1 MNIRLMIAFVIWL
14 GAIPL
19 ASAQPP
25 VASLS
30 QTTPTTPSK
39 QPPFVPA
46 ADGGLGST
54 MTLEQQKAP
63 MKLKE
68 EKATKLRVTAPAGE
82 PVPALKYQ
90 FWPARAGLKPGS
102 AQQHFF
108 RALTLLLS
116 QPAEHRKQLEAL
128 SVKDDD
134 NPDVAEIR
142 RYVETQTLVLDELHL
157 MGLSEVVDMDHHI
170 RDLQGPELY
179 SFLLPDIQQARS
191 LARLLRWRAIEQL
204 DRRDFE
210 GAVSTISDGYR
221 LSSLIATGETL
232 IEQLVAIA
240 IASIMEDT
248 VDRAIQTPG
257 CPNLYWALASLP
269 RPISKIRDSVQFEMH
284 FLTRLFPELADAE
297 YKSYP
302 EDVWR
307 KKWVDSLEP
316 LGKLMGNSSNKVP
329 LALAMATVGFVEPAR
344 QRLLASGFSPE
355 KLADMPPTQIVIID
369 TARELRRVSDESV
382 KAYLLPIEMRKPLM
396 VARDKRFQQ
405 WVQEERWSSGGA
417 MVASVFFPAI
427 FQVHEAEVRKLMT
440 HQRLMTVEA
449 LRMHAATHEGKLP
462 ESLDQLDPVPAM
474 PDPYTGKQFG
484 YRVESIDGRTIV
496 ILTGEVPATAEVHR
510 EYRVQIGQ

>member
-1 MNIRLMIAFVIWL
+1 MNIRLVIAFVIWL
-14 GAIPL
+14 GAGAMPI
-19 ASAQPP
+19 ASAQ
-25 VASLS
+25 
-30 QTTPTTPSK
+30 

-63 MKLKE
+63 IKKQE
-68 EKATKLRVTAPAGE
+68 ERATRLRITTAAGE
-82 PVPALKYQ
+82 PVPALRYQ
-90 FWPARAGLKPGS
+90 FWPARSALKRGS

-108 RALTLLLS
+108 RAVTLLLS
-116 QPAEHRKQLEAL
+116 QPPEHRKQLDAL
-128 SVKDDD
+128 SVTDGED
-134 NPDVAEIR
+134 PSISQIR
-142 RYVETQTLVLDELHL
+142 NFVETQTVVLSELHT
-157 MGLSEVVDMDHHI
+157 MAMSEVVDMDHHI
-170 RDLQGPELY
+170 RDLAGIELY
-179 SFLLPDIQQARS
+179 SFLLPDVQEART
-191 LARLLRWRAIEQL
+191 LARLLRLRAIEQL

-221 LSSLIATGETL
+221 LSSLISTGETL

-240 IASIMEDT
+240 IASIMEDA

-284 FLTRLFPELADAE
+284 FLTRLFPLLADAE
-297 YKSYP
+297 HANYP
-302 EDVWR
+302 EEVWR

-316 LGKLMGNSSNKVP
+316 LEKMMGDSSNKVP

-344 QRLLASGFSPE
+344 RRLLESGFSAE
-355 KLADMPPTQIVIID
+355 KLANMPPTQIVIID

-405 WVQEERWSSGGA
+405 WVQEESWSSGGA

-440 HQRLMTVEA
+440 QQRLMTVEA

-462 ESLDQLDPVPAM
+462 ESFDQLDPVPAM

-496 ILTGEVPATAEVHR
+496 ILTAEVPASAETLR
-510 EYRVQIGQ
+510 EYRIQIGQ

>member
-1 MNIRLMIAFVIWL
+1 MNIRLVIAFVIWP
-14 GAIPL
+14 GAIL
-19 ASAQPP
+19 IASAQ
-25 VASLS
+25 
-30 QTTPTTPSK
+30 
-39 QPPFVPA
+39 QPPYVPA

-63 MKLKE
+63 ITKQE
-68 EKATKLRVTAPAGE
+68 EKAKKLRVTTAASE

-90 FWPARAGLKPGS
+90 FWPARSALKPGS

-116 QPAEHRKQLEAL
+116 QPQEHRKQLDAL
-128 SVKDDD
+128 SVTDGVD
-134 NPDVAEIR
+134 PDIAKVR
-142 RYVETQTLVLDELHL
+142 SFVETQTAVLSELHT
-157 MGLSEVVDMDHHI
+157 MALSEVVDMDHHI
-170 RDLQGPELY
+170 RDLGGIEMY
-179 SFLLPDIQQARS
+179 SYLLPDVQEART
-191 LARLLRWRAIEQL
+191 LARLLRLRAIEQL

-221 LSSLIATGETL
+221 LSSLISTGETL

-240 IASIMEDT
+240 IASIMEET

-269 RPISKIRDSVQFEMH
+269 RPISKIRDAVQFEMH
-284 FLTRLFPELADAE
+284 FLTRLFPLLADAE
-297 YKSYP
+297 QANYP
-302 EDVWR
+302 EEVWR

-316 LGKLMGNSSNKVP
+316 LGTLAGDSSNKVS

-344 QRLLASGFSPE
+344 ERLLASGFSAE
-355 KLADMPPTQIVIID
+355 KLANMPPTQIVIID
-369 TARELRRVSDESV
+369 TARELRRLSDESV

-396 VARDKRFQQ
+396 VARDRRFQQ

-417 MVASVFFPAI
+417 MVAAVFFPAI
-427 FQVHEAEVRKLMT
+427 SRVHETEVRKLMT

-474 PDPYTGKQFG
+474 PDPYTGKPFG
-484 YRVESIDGRTIV
+484 YRVESIDGRSTV
-496 ILTGEVPATAEVHR
+496 ILTADVPATAETLR
-510 EYRVQIGQ
+510 EYRIQIDQ

>member
-1 MNIRLMIAFVIWL
+1 MNIRLVIAFVIWP
-14 GAIPL
+14 GAIL
-19 ASAQPP
+19 IASAQ
-25 VASLS
+25 
-30 QTTPTTPSK
+30 
-39 QPPFVPA
+39 QPPYVPA

-63 MKLKE
+63 ITKQE
-68 EKATKLRVTAPAGE
+68 EKAKKLRVTTAASE

-90 FWPARAGLKPGS
+90 FWPARSALKPGS

-116 QPAEHRKQLEAL
+116 QPQEHRKQLDAL
-128 SVKDDD
+128 SVTDGVD
-134 NPDVAEIR
+134 PDIAKVR
-142 RYVETQTLVLDELHL
+142 SFVETQTAVLSELHT
-157 MGLSEVVDMDHHI
+157 MALSEVVDMDHHI
-170 RDLQGPELY
+170 RDLGGIEMY
-179 SFLLPDIQQARS
+179 SYLLPDVQEART
-191 LARLLRWRAIEQL
+191 LARLLRLRAIEQL

-221 LSSLIATGETL
+221 LSSLISTGETL

-240 IASIMEDT
+240 IASIMEET

-269 RPISKIRDSVQFEMH
+269 RPISKIRDAVQFEMH
-284 FLTRLFPELADAE
+284 FLTRLFPLLADAE
-297 YKSYP
+297 QANYP
-302 EDVWR
+302 EEVWR

-316 LGKLMGNSSNKVP
+316 LGTLTGDSSNKVS

-344 QRLLASGFSPE
+344 QRLLASGFSAE
-355 KLADMPPTQIVIID
+355 KLANMPPTQIVIID
-369 TARELRRVSDESV
+369 TARELRRLSDESV

-396 VARDKRFQQ
+396 VARDRRFQQ
-405 WVQEERWSSGGA
+405 WVLEERWSSGGA
-417 MVASVFFPAI
+417 MVAAVFFPAI
-427 FQVHEAEVRKLMT
+427 SQVHETEVRKLMT

-474 PDPYTGKQFG
+474 PDPYTGKPFG
-484 YRVESIDGRTIV
+484 YRVESIDGRSTV
-496 ILTGEVPATAEVHR
+496 ILSADVPASAETLR
-510 EYRVQIGQ
+510 EYRIQIDQ

>member
-1 MNIRLMIAFVIWL
+1 MNIRLVIAFVIWL
-14 GAIPL
+14 GAIAI
-19 ASAQPP
+19 ASPQQPP
-25 VASLS
+25 Y
-30 QTTPTTPSK
+30 
-39 QPPFVPA
+39 VPA

-54 MTLEQQKAP
+54 MNLEQQKATIT
-63 MKLKE
+63 KQE
-68 EKATKLRVTAPAGE
+68 EKATRLRVTTAASE

-90 FWPARAGLKPGS
+90 FWPARSALKRGS

-116 QPAEHRKQLEAL
+116 QPQEHRKQLDAF
-128 SVKDDD
+128 SVTDGED
-134 NPDVAEIR
+134 PDISKIR
-142 RYVETQTLVLDELHL
+142 SFVETQTAVLSELHT
-157 MGLSEVVDMDHHI
+157 MAMSEVVDMDHHI
-170 RDLQGPELY
+170 RDLGGIELY
-179 SFLLPDIQQARS
+179 SFLLPEVQEART
-191 LARLLRWRAIEQL
+191 LARLLRLRAIEQL

-221 LSSLIATGETL
+221 LSSLISTGETL

-284 FLTRLFPELADAE
+284 FLTRLFPLLADAE
-297 YKSYP
+297 HANYP
-302 EDVWR
+302 EEVWR

-316 LGKLMGNSSNKVP
+316 LGNLTRDSSNTVP

-344 QRLLASGFSPE
+344 QRLLASGYSAE
-355 KLADMPPTQIVIID
+355 TLANMPPTQIVIID

-440 HQRLMTVEA
+440 QQRLMTVEA

-496 ILTGEVPATAEVHR
+496 ILTADVPATAEVHR
-510 EYRVQIGQ
+510 EYRIQIGQE

>member
-1 MNIRLMIAFVIWL
+1 MNIRLVIAFVIWP
-14 GAIPL
+14 GAIL
-19 ASAQPP
+19 IASAQ
-25 VASLS
+25 
-30 QTTPTTPSK
+30 
-39 QPPFVPA
+39 QPPYVPA

-63 MKLKE
+63 ITKQE
-68 EKATKLRVTAPAGE
+68 EKAKKLRVTTAASE

-90 FWPARAGLKPGS
+90 FWPARSALKPGS

-116 QPAEHRKQLEAL
+116 QPQEHRKQLDAL
-128 SVKDDD
+128 SVTDGVD
-134 NPDVAEIR
+134 PDIAKVR
-142 RYVETQTLVLDELHL
+142 SFVETQTAVLSELHT
-157 MGLSEVVDMDHHI
+157 MALSEVVDMDHHI
-170 RDLQGPELY
+170 RDLGGIEMY
-179 SFLLPDIQQARS
+179 SYLLPDVQEART
-191 LARLLRWRAIEQL
+191 LARLLRLRAIEQL

-221 LSSLIATGETL
+221 LSSLISTGETL

-240 IASIMEDT
+240 IASIMEET

-269 RPISKIRDSVQFEMH
+269 RPISKIRDAVQFEMH
-284 FLTRLFPELADAE
+284 FLTRLFPLLADAE
-297 YKSYP
+297 QANYP
-302 EDVWR
+302 EEVWR

-316 LGKLMGNSSNKVP
+316 LGTLTGDSSNKVS

-344 QRLLASGFSPE
+344 QRLLASGFSAE
-355 KLADMPPTQIVIID
+355 KLANMPPTQIVIID
-369 TARELRRVSDESV
+369 TARELRRLSDESV

-396 VARDKRFQQ
+396 VARDRRFQQ
-405 WVQEERWSSGGA
+405 WVLEERWSSGGA
-417 MVASVFFPAI
+417 MVAAVFFPAI
-427 FQVHEAEVRKLMT
+427 SRVHETEVRKLMT

-474 PDPYTGKQFG
+474 PDPYTGKPFG
-484 YRVESIDGRTIV
+484 YRVESIDGRSTV
-496 ILTGEVPATAEVHR
+496 ILTADVPATAETLR
-510 EYRVQIGQ
+510 EYRIQIDQ

>member
-1 MNIRLMIAFVIWL
+1 MNFRLVIAFVIWL
-14 GAIPL
+14 GAIPV
-19 ASAQPP
+19 ASAQ
-25 VASLS
+25 
-30 QTTPTTPSK
+30 QTDSSVSPATPSK

-63 MKLKE
+63 MKQRE
-68 EKATKLRVTAPAGE
+68 EKATKLRITMPAGE

-90 FWPARAGLKPGS
+90 FWPARSALKPGS

-108 RALTLLLS
+108 RALTLLPS
-116 QPAEHRKQLEAL
+116 QTPVYHKQLEAL
-128 SVKDDD
+128 SSPDGDD
-134 NPDVAEIR
+134 PDMATVRSFID
-142 RYVETQTLVLDELHL
+142 TQTAVLNELHT
-157 MGLSEVVDMDHHI
+157 MALSEVVDMDHHI
-170 RDLQGPELY
+170 RDLSGIELY
-179 SFLLPDIQQARS
+179 SFLLPDVQQART
-191 LARLLRWRAIEQL
+191 LARLLRLRALEQL

-284 FLTRLFPELADAE
+284 FLTRLFPLLADAE
-297 YKSYP
+297 HANYP
-302 EDVWR
+302 EEVWR

-316 LGKLMGNSSNKVP
+316 LGKLTGDSSNKVS

-344 QRLLASGFSPE
+344 QRLLGSGFSAE
-355 KLADMPPTQIVIID
+355 KLENMPPTQIVIID
-369 TARELRRVSDESV
+369 TARELRRLSDESV

-396 VARDKRFQQ
+396 VARDRRFQQ

-427 FQVHEAEVRKLMT
+427 SQVHEAEVRKLMT
-440 HQRLMTVEA
+440 QQRLMTVEA

-474 PDPYTGKQFG
+474 PDPYTGKPFG
-484 YRVESIDGRTIV
+484 YRVESIDGRAIV
-496 ILTGEVPATAEVHR
+496 ILTADVPASAEMLR
-510 EYRVQIGQ
+510 EYRIQIDR

>member
-1 MNIRLMIAFVIWL
+1 MNIRLVIAFVIWP
-14 GAIPL
+14 GAIL
-19 ASAQPP
+19 IASAQ
-25 VASLS
+25 
-30 QTTPTTPSK
+30 
-39 QPPFVPA
+39 QPPYVPA

-63 MKLKE
+63 ITKQE
-68 EKATKLRVTAPAGE
+68 EKATKLRVATAANE

-90 FWPARAGLKPGS
+90 FWPARSALKRGS
-102 AQQHFF
+102 AQEHFF
-108 RALTLLLS
+108 RALTLLLTEP
-116 QPAEHRKQLEAL
+116 QEHRKQLDGL
-128 SVKDDD
+128 SVTDGED
-134 NPDVAEIR
+134 PDIAKIR
-142 RYVETQTLVLDELHL
+142 SFVETQTKVLSELHT
-157 MGLSEVVDMDHHI
+157 MAMSEVVDMDHHM
-170 RDLQGPELY
+170 RDLGGIELY
-179 SFLLPDIQQARS
+179 SFLLPDVQQSRT
-191 LARLLRWRAIEQL
+191 LALLLRLRAIEQL
-204 DRRDFE
+204 DRCDFE

-221 LSSLIATGETL
+221 LSSLISTGETL

-269 RPISKIRDSVQFEMH
+269 RPISKIRDAVQFEMH
-284 FLTRLFPELADAE
+284 FLTRLFPLLADAE
-297 YKSYP
+297 QANYP
-302 EDVWR
+302 EEVWR

-316 LGKLMGNSSNKVP
+316 LGTLAGDSSNKVS

-344 QRLLASGFSPE
+344 QRLLASGFSAE
-355 KLADMPPTQIVIID
+355 KLANMPPTQIVIID
-369 TARELRRVSDESV
+369 TARELRRMSDESV

-396 VARDKRFQQ
+396 VARDRRFQQ

-427 FQVHEAEVRKLMT
+427 SQVHEAEVRKLMT

-474 PDPYTGKQFG
+474 PDPYTGKPFG
-484 YRVESIDGRTIV
+484 YRVESLDGRAIV
-496 ILTGEVPATAEVHR
+496 ILTANVPATAETLR
-510 EYRVQIGQ
+510 EYRIQIDQ

>member
-1 MNIRLMIAFVIWL
+1 MNIRLVIAFVIWP
-14 GAIPL
+14 GAIL
-19 ASAQPP
+19 IASAQ
-25 VASLS
+25 
-30 QTTPTTPSK
+30 
-39 QPPFVPA
+39 QPPYVPA

-63 MKLKE
+63 ITKQE
-68 EKATKLRVTAPAGE
+68 EKAKKLRVTTAASE

-90 FWPARAGLKPGS
+90 FWPARSALKPGS

-116 QPAEHRKQLEAL
+116 QPQEHRKQLDAL
-128 SVKDDD
+128 SVTDGVD
-134 NPDVAEIR
+134 PDIAKVR
-142 RYVETQTLVLDELHL
+142 SFVETQTAVLSELHT
-157 MGLSEVVDMDHHI
+157 MALSEVVDMDHHI
-170 RDLQGPELY
+170 RDLGGIEMY
-179 SFLLPDIQQARS
+179 SYLLPDVQEART
-191 LARLLRWRAIEQL
+191 LARLLRLRAIEQL

-221 LSSLIATGETL
+221 LSSLISTGETL

-240 IASIMEDT
+240 IASIMEET

-269 RPISKIRDSVQFEMH
+269 RPISKIRDAVQFEMH
-284 FLTRLFPELADAE
+284 FLTRLFPLLADAE
-297 YKSYP
+297 QANYP
-302 EDVWR
+302 EEVWR

-316 LGKLMGNSSNKVP
+316 LGTLAGDSSNKVS

-344 QRLLASGFSPE
+344 QRLLASGFSAE
-355 KLADMPPTQIVIID
+355 KLANMPPTQIVIID
-369 TARELRRVSDESV
+369 TARELRRLSDESV

-396 VARDKRFQQ
+396 VARDRRFQQ
-405 WVQEERWSSGGA
+405 WVLEERWSSGGA
-417 MVASVFFPAI
+417 MVAAVFFPAI
-427 FQVHEAEVRKLMT
+427 SRVHETEVRKLMT

-474 PDPYTGKQFG
+474 PDPYTGKPFG
-484 YRVESIDGRTIV
+484 YRVESIDGRSTV
-496 ILTGEVPATAEVHR
+496 ILTADVPATAETLR
-510 EYRVQIGQ
+510 EYRIQIDQ

>member
-1 MNIRLMIAFVIWL
+1 MNIRLLIAFVIWL
-14 GAIPL
+14 GAIPIVL
-19 ASAQPP
+19 AQ
-25 VASLS
+25 
-30 QTTPTTPSK
+30 

-54 MTLEQQKAP
+54 MTLEKSPVTKQ
-63 MKLKE
+63 E
-68 EKATKLRVTAPAGE
+68 EKASRLRVTTAAGE

-90 FWPARAGLKPGS
+90 FWPARSTLDPGS

-116 QPAEHRKQLEAL
+116 QPEEHRKQLDGWVE
-128 SVKDDD
+128 D
-134 NPDVAEIR
+134 PDIAKIR
-142 RYVETQTLVLDELHL
+142 SFVETQTAVLSELHT
-157 MGLSEVVDMDHHI
+157 MALSEAVDMDHHI
-170 RDLQGPELY
+170 RDLGGIELY
-179 SFLLPDIQQARS
+179 SFLLPDVQEART
-191 LARLLRWRAIEQL
+191 LARLLRLRAIEQL

-221 LSSLIATGETL
+221 LSSLISTGETL

-284 FLTRLFPELADAE
+284 FLTRLFPLLADAE
-297 YKSYP
+297 NADYP

-316 LGKLMGNSSNKVP
+316 LGKLTGDSSHKVS

-344 QRLLASGFSPE
+344 QRLLTSGFAAE
-355 KLADMPPTQIVIID
+355 KLANMPPTQIVIID
-369 TARELRRVSDESV
+369 TARELRRLSDESV

-396 VARDKRFQQ
+396 VAREKRFQQ

-427 FQVHEAEVRKLMT
+427 SQVHEAEVRKLMT
-440 HQRLMTVEA
+440 QQRLMTVEA

-474 PDPYTGKQFG
+474 PDPYTGKAFG
-484 YRVESIDGRTIV
+484 YRVESIDGQSIV
-496 ILTGEVPATAEVHR
+496 ILTADVPAVAEMLR
-510 EYRVQIGQ
+510 EYRIQIDR